1 MKKGI
6 RVSDYVDTSRIE
18 LIAQC
23 EKSELGYALLEAS
36 RKRTA
41 RIVAET
47 RLKPKIN
54 CESIEEDIRYKLGQ
68 ADEADFL
75 QALVIECQ
83 REIVK

>member
-1 MKKGI
+1 VKKSI

-23 EKSELGYALLEAS
+23 EKSELGYALLEAARRRS
-36 RKRTA
+36 A

-47 RLKPKIN
+47 RLKPRIN
-54 CESIEEDIRYKLGQ
+54 CEVIEEDIRYKLGQ

-83 REIVK
+83 REVTK